1 MYSPIGD
8 QGLTGSARFDSVSQ
22 TVQIGAT
29 YAHSYPAVDGANRFW
44 MVRLTMSRPRRRR
57 RGYSAGRRAVA
68 QFEASWSKNKTTL
81 DALRVRELDEKKA
94 LESILRMASLP
105 KMQSCP
111 DQENTANGRAIAI
124 NLRSIATALK
134 TAITSE
140 KNQLEAWSGQF
151 DEGAAAPY
159 ATRISVSDKLVWLRA
174 RLKMMLFLRSV
185 FDEHVQVRGLTIDNT
200 CAARKILS
208 SNWSASKD
216 VDILR
221 TETSRREA
229 REVHRSLNKDAPVSR
244 SIQRTGVIC
253 SRAILGGLHHHYSR
267 I

>member
-1 MYSPIGD
+1 MRIRIELLIVLTVSGWFASPCRAQDVGVEVTAQAD
-8 QGLTGSARFDSVSQ
+8 
-22 TVQIGAT
+22 
-29 YAHSYPAVDGANRFW
+29 
-44 MVRLTMSRPRRRR
+44 
-57 RGYSAGRRAVA
+57 RAVA

-94 LESILRMASLP
+94 LESILRMVSLP

-111 DQENTANGRAIAI
+111 DQEKTANGRAIAI

-134 TAITSE
+134 TAITS
-140 KNQLEAWSGQF
+140 GQF
-151 DEGAAAPY
+151 DESAAAPY
-159 ATRISVSDKLVWLRA
+159 ATRISVYDKLVWSRA

-229 REVHRSLNKDAPVSR
+229 REVPSEDNAFSDTLDLIMRMP
-244 SIQRTGVIC
+244 
-253 SRAILGGLHHHYSR
+253 
-267 I
+267 

>member
-1 MYSPIGD
+1 
-8 QGLTGSARFDSVSQ
+8 
-22 TVQIGAT
+22 
-29 YAHSYPAVDGANRFW
+29 
-44 MVRLTMSRPRRRR
+44 
-57 RGYSAGRRAVA
+57 
-68 QFEASWSKNKTTL
+68 
-81 DALRVRELDEKKA
+81 
-94 LESILRMASLP
+94 MASLP

-111 DQENTANGRAIAI
+111 DQEKTANGRAIAI

-244 SIQRTGVIC
+244 SVQRTGVIC

>member
-1 MYSPIGD
+1 VRIRIELLIVLAVSGWFASPCRAQDVGVEVTAQAD
-8 QGLTGSARFDSVSQ
+8 
-22 TVQIGAT
+22 
-29 YAHSYPAVDGANRFW
+29 
-44 MVRLTMSRPRRRR
+44 
-57 RGYSAGRRAVA
+57 RAVA

-111 DQENTANGRAIAI
+111 DQEKTANGRAIAI

-151 DEGAAAPY
+151 DESAAAPY
-159 ATRISVSDKLVWLRA
+159 ATRISVYDKLVWSRA

-229 REVHRSLNKDAPVSR
+229 REVPSEDNAFSDTLDLIMRMP
-244 SIQRTGVIC
+244 
-253 SRAILGGLHHHYSR
+253 
-267 I
+267 